1 MLVKEFSG
9 KSEKEATNKA
19 LEELNLTEDQV
30 RIEVIDKG
38 KRSILGLGEDTPTL
52 IRVYYEEI
60 SANLGE
66 FEGIIKNILS
76 LIGVDG
82 EVTATEESDTKIL
95 INIKS
100 EDTAILIGKKG
111 GTLDSLQ
118 FIVSLI
124 ASRHFKDTI
133 DRHIILDVDGYRE
146 RREET
151 LKHIARQSA
160 QQVKRTKRSVSLDP
174 MSAYERR
181 IIHLELQE
189 DTEIETKSDGDA
201 PYRNVKIYLKRK
213 NSGPY
218 NNNYKGNSATT
229 TSVDNGNSN

>member
-19 LEELNLTEDQV
+19 LEELDLTEDQV

-38 KRSILGLGEDTPTL
+38 KRSILGIGEDTPAL

-66 FEGIIKNILS
+66 FEGIIKKILS
-76 LIGVDG
+76 LMGVQA
-82 EVTATEESDTKIL
+82 EVEATEESDTRIHV
-95 INIKS
+95 NIKS

-111 GTLDSLQ
+111 STLDSLQ

-124 ASRHFKDTI
+124 ASKHFKDTI
-133 DRHIILDVDGYRE
+133 DRHIILDVDGYRG

-151 LKHIARQSA
+151 LKQIARQSA

-189 DTEIETKSDGDA
+189 DAEIETKSDGEA

-213 NSGPY
+213 NGGQY
-218 NNNYKGNSATT
+218 NNYKNNNNASNS
-229 TSVDNGNSN
+229 SVDYNSN